1 MRALIFKRY
10 GGPDQVMLADVPR
23 PVPKPD
29 EILVQVHAV
38 GLNPIDT
45 TIPKGT
51 FKPFLRFQP
60 PSTLG
65 SDLAGVVVEVGSRV
79 TRFKPGDAVFASIF
93 DLGTGALAEFAV
105 VPESA
110 AALKPSNL
118 DFVQAASI
126 PMVGLTSWQALKER
140 AKLKPGQKV
149 FIPAGSGGIGTFA
162 IQLAKHLGAKVGTT
176 TSTGNMELVKSLGAD
191 EVIDYK
197 KQEFEEVLRE
207 YDAVLGTVRGDALE
221 KSLRILKPKS
231 NVVSLIGPPD
241 VTFARARRMNFFMK
255 FVFGLLSRK
264 IRRLAKKR
272 DVTYSF
278 LFVHPDGRQL
288 AEIGE
293 LLQSGRIQPVIDK
306 VFPFDQAK
314 EALAYLEKGRA
325 KGKVVVRVT
334 ESVVVWADSDFSA
347 TPFTAKISNAEQLR
361 VHTML
366 VIGGRDME
374 AGAVSVRLHHGGP
387 QGAKPKAEVIADIL
401 AAIRERKG

>member
-1 MRALIFKRY
+1 MKALILKHY
-10 GGPDQVMLADVPR
+10 GKTDNIAFADIPR
-23 PVPKPD
+23 PVLKPD

-45 TIPKGT
+45 MIPKGT
-51 FKPFLRFQP
+51 FKAFLQFQFP
-60 PSTLG
+60 ATLG

-93 DLGTGALAEFAV
+93 DLGTGSLAEYAV
-105 VPESA
+105 VPEHA
-110 AALKPSNL
+110 AAHKPANL

-176 TSTGNMELVKSLGAD
+176 TSTGNVDLVKSLGAD

-197 KQEFEEVLRE
+197 QQEFEDVLRN

-221 KSLRILKPKS
+221 KSLRILKPGS
-231 NVVSLIGPPD
+231 NVVSLVGPPD
-241 VTFARARRMNFFMK
+241 AAFARGRNMGFFFT
-255 FVFGLLSRK
+255 FVFGVLSRK
-264 IRRLAKKR
+264 IIRQARKR
-272 DVTYSF
+272 GGEYSF
-278 LFVHPDGRQL
+278 LFVHSDGRQL
-288 AEIGE
+288 AEISK
-293 LLQSGRIQPVIDK
+293 LLEAGRIRPVIDK

-325 KGKVVVRVT
+325 KGKVVVRI
-334 ESVVVWADSDFSA
+334 
-347 TPFTAKISNAEQLR
+347 TAQLEPANPR
-361 VHTML
+361 
-366 VIGGRDME
+366 
-374 AGAVSVRLHHGGP
+374 P
-387 QGAKPKAEVIADIL
+387 
-401 AAIRERKG
+401 